1 MKSVNFNIL
10 FVNNTKGDFQ
20 DMNKLRI
27 LLINNLAAYFDKE
40 YKDISIS
47 IESSYVELN
56 YVDDIIKKYK
66 EGNHNY
72 IFGMFSMEELIQ
84 FKNSGLL
91 GHIIVP
97 RKDEYYNSLLYFR
110 IIVDLL
116 KTTSNPIPIH
126 GLLTISKDIPIKEY
140 Y

>member
-20 DMNKLRI
+20 DMNKLR
-27 LLINNLAAYFDKE
+27 LLLVNNLAAYFDKE

-47 IESSYVELN
+47 IESSYVELS

-72 IFGMFSMEELIQ
+72 IFGMFSMEDLIQ

>member
-72 IFGMFSMEELIQ
+72 IFGMFSMEDLIQ
-84 FKNSGLL
+84 FKNNGLL

-97 RKDEYYNSLLYFR
+97 IKDEYYNSLLYFR